1 MINSIDGYL
10 NSLKEEL
17 NGCDGATIQDAL
29 SDAEEH
35 LRTAIDQGLEES
47 DKVVEADILLNV
59 IEKYGTPGEIATA
72 YRDIEDRIR
81 PAFARNN
88 VSNNKSALSRF
99 FGIFG
104 DAGAWGSIIYMIF
117 ALVTGIIYF
126 TWAVTGISIGMSMIF
141 LIVGIPIIILFLYS
155 VRGIGFVEGRL
166 VEALLGERMPR
177 RSKFTN
183 KNIKLWD
190 RIKELLTDRTTWTGI
205 LYMILQLPIG
215 ILYFT
220 IMIVILSLSI
230 SIIFAPLVQVI
241 WNISI
246 IDLGNEY
253 YTIPWF
259 LAPVMTITG
268 FLLLTFSMHFA
279 KFVGKIHGKYAK
291 ALLVSE

>member
-1 MINSIDGYL
+1 MSNI
-10 NSLKEEL
+10 
-17 NGCDGATIQDAL
+17 
-29 SDAEEH
+29 
-35 LRTAIDQGLEES
+35 
-47 DKVVEADILLNV
+47 
-59 IEKYGTPGEIATA
+59 IEKYGTPDEIANA

-81 PAFARNN
+81 PAFARTK
-88 VSNNKSALSRF
+88 VSSKQSIFSRF
-99 FGIFG
+99 FSIFA
-104 DAGAWGSIIYMIF
+104 DAGAWGSLIYMVF

-141 LIVGIPIIILFLYS
+141 LIIGIPIIILFLYS
-155 VRGIGFVEGRL
+155 VRGIAFVEGRI

-215 ILYFT
+215 IIYFT
-220 IMIVILSLSI
+220 SMVVLISVSIATIFSPIVHIIWDIPIISLNGDFEQFLPFW
-230 SIIFAPLVQVI
+230 IFPLI
-241 WNISI
+241 
-246 IDLGNEY
+246 
-253 YTIPWF
+253 
-259 LAPVMTITG
+259 TITG
-268 FLLLTFSMHFA
+268 FLLLTVTMHLA